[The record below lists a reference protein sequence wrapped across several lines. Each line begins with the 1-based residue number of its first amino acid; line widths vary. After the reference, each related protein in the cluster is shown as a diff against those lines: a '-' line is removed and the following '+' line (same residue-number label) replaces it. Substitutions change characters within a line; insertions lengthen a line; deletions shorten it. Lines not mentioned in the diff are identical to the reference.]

1 MYALATDDSG
11 ILSVTS
17 VEAVFERTISV
28 EEQEQQEKEQAK
40 KDEDTWSKLG
50 DTISQFFAKTDK
62 EDKEGEAPTGEE
74 AADGEKADP
83 EANKSKEETAKE
95 KKEEKKND
103 KKNDKDKKKEP
114 KKPKVETVK
123 DELAMEEERFA
134 FFLLIHVLIPPGL
147 WIRIRIHY
155 LS

>member
-1 MYALATDDSG
+1 MISAVISSPTIGQRLRHVGLPTAC
-11 ILSVTS
+11 LSLTGS
-17 VEAVFERTISV
+17 
-28 EEQEQQEKEQAK
+28 
-40 KDEDTWSKLG
+40 
-50 DTISQFFAKTDK
+50 
-62 EDKEGEAPTGEE
+62 TGEE

-123 DELAMEEERFA
+123 EELAMEEERFA
-134 FFLLIHVLIPPGL
+134 FF
-147 WIRIRIHY
+147 Y
-155 LS
+155 

>member
-40 KDEDTWSKLG
+40 TDEDTWSKLG

-123 DELAMEEERFA
+123 EELAMEEERFA
-134 FFLLIHVLIPPGL
+134 FF
-147 WIRIRIHY
+147 Y
-155 LS
+155 